1 MGFVNYLVSNIP
13 LFSICA
19 VVLFLAIRNFKFRRN
34 ESIYFIS
41 FTVIV
46 LFLSVVVY
54 IENYSQAYSNVV
66 LGTIFTALGYIFRPT
81 LIYIFILLSNMGEK
95 RKRRFY
101 IFLLVP
107 LAINLI
113 VYILPLFMNVPA
125 LSRLVYYYVDNG
137 DGTAS
142 FTRGTFLNFASHIVS
157 VIYLGVLIYL
167 SMVKFHGKHK
177 SDGLVIVLVVII
189 IIVTVVAEMLAGRND
204 LLNIICAI
212 CALINYVFIMT
223 VNASRD
229 PLTHLYDRRTYYED
243 IAKHSNQINGIIQID
258 MNGLKYLNDNLG
270 HAAGDEALLT
280 VSEIF
285 HSAIDLKT
293 MCLYRLSGDEFLILM
308 FDGKKEKLDET
319 VKTIKEEMDK
329 SAYSVAIGSYFFDKK
344 KDSITFLEA
353 MKTAEEKMYEDKNAF
368 YKESGKE
375 RRKVNK

>member
-1 MGFVNYLVSNIP
+1 
-13 LFSICA
+13 
-19 VVLFLAIRNFKFRRN
+19 
-34 ESIYFIS
+34 
-41 FTVIV
+41 
-46 LFLSVVVY
+46 
-54 IENYSQAYSNVV
+54 
-66 LGTIFTALGYIFRPT
+66 
-81 LIYIFILLSNMGEK
+81 
-95 RKRRFY
+95 
-101 IFLLVP
+101 
-107 LAINLI
+107 
-113 VYILPLFMNVPA
+113 
-125 LSRLVYYYVDNG
+125 
-137 DGTAS
+137 
-142 FTRGTFLNFASHIVS
+142 
-157 VIYLGVLIYL
+157 
-167 SMVKFHGKHK
+167 MVKFHGKHK